1 MRLYYDGLV
10 VHQSQSDDG
19 VIEVVDDG
27 DIRSLHFGTFP
38 RQSCMSLQTPHTL
51 ELTYTQAMM
60 AALLLNPEP
69 ERVLIVGLGGGSLVK
84 FILHHFPNCQIDVV
98 EYRKDVLKVAYDYFQ
113 LPKNDSRVNV
123 HIGDGYLFVQKCF
136 CEGATPYDMVLV
148 DAYDHIGMSTSVG
161 IQAFFD
167 ACAGLLTTN
176 GVMSINLWGTNRPVF
191 KQTMARINESFDGKS
206 LILPVEDKGNVIVLA
221 TIRLVTQANLK
232 KLKLSVPIQ
241 EEKLQI
247 KLAKLLYELIRRN
260 RPYIG
265 KLFF

>member
-98 EYRKDVLKVAYDYFQ
+98 EYRQDVLKVAYDYFQ
-113 LPKNDSRVNV
+113 LPENDSRVNV
-123 HIGDGYLFVQKCF
+123 HIGDGYLF
-136 CEGATPYDMVLV
+136 
-148 DAYDHIGMSTSVG
+148 G

-167 ACAGLLTTN
+167 ACAGLLTSN

-221 TIRLVTQANLK
+221 TIRLVSQANLK
-232 KLKLSVPIQ
+232 KLKLSVALQ

>member
-38 RQSCMSLQTPHTL
+38 RQSCMSIQTPHTL

-98 EYRKDVLKVAYDYFQ
+98 EYRQDVLKVAYDYFQ
-113 LPKNDSRVNV
+113 LPENDSRVNV

-136 CEGATPYDMVLV
+136 CEGAAPYDMVLV
-148 DAYDHIGMSTSVG
+148 DAYDHTGMSTSVG

-167 ACAGLLTTN
+167 ACASLLTPD

-206 LILPVEDKGNVIVLA
+206 LVLPVEDKGNVIVLA

-232 KLKLSVPIQ
+232 KLKLSVPLQ

>member
-38 RQSCMSLQTPHTL
+38 RQSCMSIQTPHTL

-98 EYRKDVLKVAYDYFQ
+98 EYRQDVLKVAYDYFQ
-113 LPKNDSRVNV
+113 LPENDSRVNV

-148 DAYDHIGMSTSVG
+148 DAYDHTGMSTSVG

-167 ACAGLLTTN
+167 ACASLLTPD
-176 GVMSINLWGTNRPVF
+176 GVMSINLWGTNR
-191 KQTMARINESFDGKS
+191 
-206 LILPVEDKGNVIVLA
+206 
-221 TIRLVTQANLK
+221 K
-232 KLKLSVPIQ
+232 K
-241 EEKLQI
+241 
-247 KLAKLLYELIRRN
+247 
-260 RPYIG
+260 
-265 KLFF
+265 